1 MYIDMPFKV
10 NPSYARPEVVKKIYE
25 LRTKGEPYHNIAAVI
40 LEEFDLKITDPTIK
54 NIYERYVAKNMVVQA
69 AKEGKLAQEI
79 VPDFQKKMEERFDR
93 VTQVT
98 DDLMDTLV
106 ELKKNI
112 PPMLYVKFIPTI
124 LMVCREILNQL
135 SYIKK
140 EQTQVLINQKNV
152 IYSPLQ
158 IMNILNQE
166 MIKLEKEGK
175 IEIKDTTGDRYSNN
189 TSFKGLEAGR
199 ILSNDEKKHIVFSKI
214 KTEEEIEMEQRQKE
228 SEEKNEE
235 TEKVAA

>member
-1 MYIDMPFKV
+1 MPYKL
-10 NPSYARPEVVKKIYE
+10 NPNYARPEVVKMIYE
-25 LRTKGEPYHNIAAVI
+25 LRTKGEAYHNIAQKV

-54 NIYERYVAKNMVVQA
+54 NIYERFVAKQMVVKG
-69 AKEGKLAQEI
+69 AKEGKLAEEI
-79 VPDFQKKMEERFDR
+79 VPDYQKKMEERFNR

-98 DDLMDTLV
+98 DDLMDTLT

-135 SYIKK
+135 TYIKR
-140 EQTQVLINQKNV
+140 EQSQVLINQKNI

-158 IMNILNQE
+158 IMNIVNTEL
-166 MIKLEKEGK
+166 IKLEKEGK
-175 IEIKDTTGDRYSNN
+175 IEIKDAAKS
-189 TSFKGLEAGR
+189 GR
-199 ILSNDEKKHIVFSKI
+199 ILSDDEKKHIVFSKI

-228 SEEKNEE
+228 SRKDDEE
-235 TEKVAA
+235 TEEVISA

>member
-1 MYIDMPFKV
+1 MPFKQ
-10 NPSYARPEVVKKIYE
+10 NPSYARPEIIKRIYD
-25 LRTKGEPYHNIAAVI
+25 LRSQGEAFHSISGRI
-40 LEEFDLKITDPTIK
+40 FEEFELKITDPTIK
-54 NIYERYVAKNMVVQA
+54 NIYERYVAKQMVVQG

-93 VTQVT
+93 VTKVT

-135 SYIKK
+135 TYIKR

-158 IMNILNQE
+158 IMNIVNTEL
-166 MIKLEKEGK
+166 IKLEKEGK
-175 IEIKDTTGDRYSNN
+175 IEIKDTAKDGRYLN
-189 TSFKGLEAGR
+189 
-199 ILSNDEKKHIVFSKI
+199 NDEKKHIVFSKI
-214 KTEEEIEMEQRQKE
+214 KTEEEIESEQRQKKSKE
-228 SEEKNEE
+228 SNENDTEEI
-235 TEKVAA
+235 AA